1 MPRIKWFTLAVAPLL
16 LAFSSAKASGQ
27 DALYAVSEPASYFS
41 AGAQYLFTTRDTNF
55 VSPGAFIDGPDSAR
69 VGFGAADFGYKSGVQ
84 AFLGYHSDGVRVEAI
99 FSDYGA
105 WNFLNSGTL
114 TTGLAFDEGINPGN
128 PWAGANHIDLTTGF
142 ESLHAAASG
151 GMGGDADE
159 FEGLGPVVGVA
170 DDFPTYSVLYRSIM
184 QSYEVNVVTE
194 DPEAR
199 VQIGLGYRH
208 ISLDEISSV
217 GIEGSLRA
225 PLALGPQNG
234 GISHNSLVTFGGL
247 THVAGTANGFE
258 DETSNPSTLPDTLQ
272 MFHDARTSNSLNGAQ
287 VILSEQFM
295 YWKGWTIDGIAKAGA
310 YHNHVKA
317 SVSETYIGTDP
328 GPGGDSSTYGRTF
341 SDTKSQLAFASSV
354 GLQSNFPLSD
364 HWSLISGYEMT
375 YIYGVAL
382 SPEQYAGVTGATF
395 VTRTF
400 NADTHG
406 EIIAHGGNAGLQF
419 SY

>member
-1 MPRIKWFTLAVAPLL
+1 MPRNKWLKLAIAPLL
-16 LAFSSAKASGQ
+16 LALSSKASAQ
-27 DALYAVSEPASYFS
+27 DSLYTVAEPASFFS
-41 AGAQYLFTTRDTNF
+41 AGAQYLFTTRDTSVVN
-55 VSPGAFIDGPDSAR
+55 PGDFISGPDSAR
-69 VGFGAADFGYKSGVQ
+69 VGFGNADFGYKAGVE
-84 AFLGYHSDGVRVEAI
+84 AFFGYHSDGVKIEAI

-105 WNFLNSGTL
+105 WHFLNTGTL
-114 TTGLAFDEGINPGN
+114 TAGLAFDEGIGG
-128 PWAGANHIDLTTGF
+128 PWAGANQIDLTTGY
-142 ESLHAAASG
+142 EGLHAAASA

-159 FEGLGPVVGVA
+159 FEGLGPGGGFA
-170 DDFPTYSVLYRSIM
+170 DDLPTYSVLYRSIM
-184 QSYEVNVVTE
+184 QSYQVNVVTE

-199 VQIGLGYRH
+199 VQIGIGYRH
-208 ISLDEISSV
+208 ISLDELASIE
-217 GIEGSLRA
+217 IEGSLRA
-225 PLALGPQNG
+225 IDVAVPNG
-234 GISHNSLVTFGGL
+234 GISHNSLITFGGL
-247 THVAGTANGFE
+247 THVAGAANGFE
-258 DETSNPSTLPDTLQ
+258 DETSNASALPDTLQ

-287 VILSEQFM
+287 VVLSEQFM
-295 YWKGWTIDGIAKAGA
+295 YWKGWTIDGIAKAGV
-310 YHNHVKA
+310 YHNQVKA
-317 SVSETYIGTDP
+317 SVSETYVGTDR

-341 SDTKSQLAFASSV
+341 TDTKSQLAFAGSV

-364 HWSLISGYEMT
+364 HWSFVSGYEMT

>member
-1 MPRIKWFTLAVAPLL
+1 
-16 LAFSSAKASGQ
+16 
-27 DALYAVSEPASYFS
+27 
-41 AGAQYLFTTRDTNF
+41 
-55 VSPGAFIDGPDSAR
+55 
-69 VGFGAADFGYKSGVQ
+69 
-84 AFLGYHSDGVRVEAI
+84 
-99 FSDYGA
+99 
-105 WNFLNSGTL
+105 L
-114 TTGLAFDEGINPGN
+114 TAGLAFDEGIGG
-128 PWAGANHIDLTTGF
+128 PWAGANQIDLTTGF
-142 ESLHAAASG
+142 ESLHAAASA

-159 FEGLGPVVGVA
+159 FEGLGPVGGFA
-170 DDFPTYSVLYRSIM
+170 DDLPTYSVLYRSIM

-208 ISLDEISSV
+208 ISLDELASV

-225 PLALGPQNG
+225 IAAVGPPNG
-234 GISHNSLVTFGGL
+234 GISHNSLITFGGL

-258 DETSNPSTLPDTLQ
+258 DATSNASALPDTLQ
-272 MFHDARTSNSLNGAQ
+272 MLHDARTSNSLNGAQ

-310 YHNHVKA
+310 YHNQVKA

-328 GPGGDSSTYGRTF
+328 DPGGDSSTYGRTF
-341 SDTKSQLAFASSV
+341 TDTKSQLAFAGSV

-364 HWSLISGYEMT
+364 HWSFVSGYEMT

>member
-1 MPRIKWFTLAVAPLL
+1 
-16 LAFSSAKASGQ
+16 
-27 DALYAVSEPASYFS
+27 
-41 AGAQYLFTTRDTNF
+41 
-55 VSPGAFIDGPDSAR
+55 
-69 VGFGAADFGYKSGVQ
+69 
-84 AFLGYHSDGVRVEAI
+84 
-99 FSDYGA
+99 
-105 WNFLNSGTL
+105 
-114 TTGLAFDEGINPGN
+114 
-128 PWAGANHIDLTTGF
+128 
-142 ESLHAAASG
+142 
-151 GMGGDADE
+151 MGGDADE
-159 FEGLGPVVGVA
+159 FEGLGPVGGFA
-170 DDFPTYSVLYRSIM
+170 DDLPTYSVLYRSIM

-208 ISLDEISSV
+208 ISLDEFASV

-225 PLALGPQNG
+225 IDVAAPNG
-234 GISHNSLVTFGGL
+234 GISHNSLITFGGL

-258 DETSNPSTLPDTLQ
+258 DETSNASALPDTLQ

-287 VILSEQFM
+287 VVLSEQFM

-310 YHNHVKA
+310 YHNQVKA

-341 SDTKSQLAFASSV
+341 TDTKSQLAFAGSV

-364 HWSLISGYEMT
+364 HWSFVSGYEMT

>member
-16 LAFSSAKASGQ
+16 LAFSFAKASGQ
-27 DALYAVSEPASYFS
+27 DSLYAVSEPASYFS
-41 AGAQYLFTTRDTNF
+41 AGAQYLFMTRDTNL
-55 VSPGAFIDGPDSAR
+55 VSPGAFIEGPDSAR

-84 AFLGYHSDGVRVEAI
+84 AFLGYHSDGVRVEAV

-114 TTGLAFDEGINPGN
+114 TAGLAFDEGINLGN
-128 PWAGANHIDLTTGF
+128 PWAGANQINLTTGF
-142 ESLHAAASG
+142 ESLHASASAA
-151 GMGGDADE
+151 MGGDADE
-159 FEGLGPVVGVA
+159 FEGLGPVVGFA

-184 QSYEVNVVTE
+184 QSYELNMVTE

-208 ISLDEISSV
+208 ISLDEIASV
-217 GIEGSLRA
+217 GMEGSLRA
-225 PLALGPQNG
+225 LTVAAPNG

-247 THVAGTANGFE
+247 THTAGTANGFE
-258 DETSNPSTLPDTLQ
+258 DETSNASTLPDTLQ

-295 YWKGWTIDGIAKAGA
+295 YWKGWTIDGVAKAGA

-317 SVSETYIGTDP
+317 SVTETYVGTDP

-341 SDTKSQLAFASSV
+341 SDTKSQLAFAGSV

-364 HWSLISGYEMT
+364 HWSLVSGYEMT

-382 SPEQYAGVTGATF
+382 SPEQYAGVTGPTF

-406 EIIAHGGNAGLQF
+406 EIIAHGGNVGLQF